1 MPFNITVK
9 SLTEHQ
15 MGDLF
20 ARLGNKGYDIQVQ
33 YIDANAEETPKKQ
46 GGNRKTHVSGRIA
59 ADEIVLLGNIEEAT
73 VGSLYEKIIQIMQRL
88 EKKDG
93 IGTVTKR
100 ALSDALGKHS
110 AAPGAAISVA
120 RRRGIIK
127 RGKKN

>member
-1 MPFNITVK
+1 MPFNITIK
-9 SLTEHQ
+9 NLTEHQ

-33 YIDANAEETPKKQ
+33 HIDSEEAPPKVR
-46 GGNRKTHVSGRIA
+46 GGVRKVYKTGRIA

-73 VGSLYEKIIQIMQRL
+73 PGSLYEKITQIMQRL

-93 IGTVTKR
+93 VGSVTKK

-127 RGKKN
+127 KGNNK

>member
-1 MPFNITVK
+1 VSFNITIK
-9 SLTEHQ
+9 NLTEHQ

-33 YIDANAEETPKKQ
+33 YIDANAEDVPKKQ
-46 GGNRKTHVSGRIA
+46 GGARKVHISGRIA
-59 ADEIVLLGNIEEAT
+59 ADEIVLLGDIEEAT
-73 VGSLYEKIIQIMQRL
+73 AGSLYEKITQIMQRL

-93 IGTVTKR
+93 IGTVTKK
-100 ALSDALGKHS
+100 ALSEALSKHS

-127 RGKKN
+127 RGKKK

>member
-1 MPFNITVK
+1 MPFNITIK
-9 SLTEHQ
+9 NLTEHQ

-33 YIDANAEETPKKQ
+33 HIDSEEAPPKVR
-46 GGNRKTHVSGRIA
+46 GGVRKVHKTGRIA

-73 VGSLYEKIIQIMQRL
+73 PGSLYEKITQIMQRL

-93 IGTVTKR
+93 VGSVTKK

-127 RGKKN
+127 KGNNK

>member
-9 SLTEHQ
+9 NLTEHQ

-33 YIDANAEETPKKQ
+33 HIISEETPSKAQ
-46 GGNRKTHVSGRIA
+46 GGKRTTHKTGRIA
-59 ADEIVLLGNIEEAT
+59 ADEIVLLGDIEEAT
-73 VGSLYEKIIQIMQRL
+73 PGSLYEKIVQIMQKL
-88 EKKDG
+88 ENKNG
-93 IGTVTKR
+93 IGTVTKK
-100 ALSDALGKHS
+100 ALSDALGKTS

-127 RGKKN
+127 KGKP

>member
-1 MPFNITVK
+1 MPFNITIK
-9 SLTEHQ
+9 NLTEHQ

-33 YIDANAEETPKKQ
+33 HIDSEEAPPKVR
-46 GGNRKTHVSGRIA
+46 GGARKAHKTGRIA

-73 VGSLYEKIIQIMQRL
+73 PGSLYEKITQIMQRL

-93 IGTVTKR
+93 VGSVTKK

-127 RGKKN
+127 KGNNK